1 MAQNLKLGDNITS
14 IKWNG
19 WTIRGKNTNE
29 VIVEMIAKLNLSR
42 RQIAPLFN
50 VSYQTICNRVNQYM
64 EDYPELWAEAES
76 KQKFYDTFK
85 KLYYDNDT
93 KLAPVAKK
101 LGISVNKAR
110 MLERDLIPKD
120 ERKRRLS
127 LDAKQNSICHAIF
140 GYEYSTDKNFA
151 NSLKEWFSQVPKE
164 PKERLTSYYLD
175 NKQTTL
181 EERFQRMHD
190 IDLVRQYLIE
200 NVTVEELL
208 HQEVICQNRRL

>member
-1 MAQNLKLGDNITS
+1 MAQDLKLGNSITS

-64 EDYPELWAEAES
+64 EDYPELWAEIES

-85 KLYYDNDT
+85 ELYYENDT
-93 KLAPVAKK
+93 KLAPVAKS
-101 LGISVNKAR
+101 LDISINKAR
-110 MLERDLIPKD
+110 MLEKDLIPKS

-127 LDAKQNSICHAIF
+127 LDAKQNSICHALF
-140 GYEYSTDKNFA
+140 GYEYNAGKKFVEY
-151 NSLKEWFSQVPKE
+151 LKEWFKQIPKE
-164 PKERLTSYYLD
+164 ARQRMISYYIDD
-175 NKQTTL
+175 NETTL
-181 EERFQRMHD
+181 EERVQRMYD

-200 NVTVEELL
+200 NVNTDELINK
-208 HQEVICQNRRL
+208 EVICQNRRL